1 MGAFGPIFGILFFLF
16 VVLAAITSAIAL
28 TEVLVTF
35 IIDARIAKGKAPKR
49 NTVVALVCLVIF
61 IEAAVVAADGLGSN
75 GMWVPFQSTGLDLGS
90 CWLEFMDFVSEG
102 IAMPLGALIMSILIG
117 WVIGPKAIRDEVSL
131 EGHTMSDGVYTFFVI
146 CVRFVAPIAMAFIL
160 FGQIQTFTT
169 PV

>member
-1 MGAFGPIFGILFFLF
+1 MRYMKEILKKNRNWVIVYLSIGLFNAFMANYKANCFQRIVDGLSDRTISIFGILFFLF

-102 IAMPLGALIMSILIG
+102 IAMPLGALIMSI
-117 WVIGPKAIRDEVSL
+117 SL
-131 EGHTMSDGVYTFFVI
+131 AG
-146 CVRFVAPIAMAFIL
+146 
-160 FGQIQTFTT
+160 
-169 PV
+169 